1 MNDSEPAARWPPRRI
16 PAVVVRGVLAAG
28 IAGLFAASWL
38 TAGPGNY
45 HALQVANMPA
55 KPGVIHVTLPTVV
68 IVGQRERAE
77 PVKVASSAALSAD
90 NTGTNPLDPVA
101 NRVNLKQ

>member
-1 MNDSEPAARWPPRRI
+1 MKTFEPDVRWPHRRI
-16 PAVVVRGVLAAG
+16 PAIASRLLVAVAVAGV
-28 IAGLFAASWL
+28 FAAAWL

-45 HALQVANMPA
+45 HALQVANMPE
-55 KPGVIHVTLPTVV
+55 KPGVVHVTLPTVV

-77 PVKVASSAALSAD
+77 PVAVASSAALSAD
-90 NTGTNPLDPVA
+90 NTGINPLDPAV

>member
-1 MNDSEPAARWPPRRI
+1 MKNFEPATRWPRRRT
-16 PAVVVRGVLAAG
+16 PAMASRLLLAAAV
-28 IAGLFAASWL
+28 AGVFTGAWL

-55 KPGVIHVTLPTVV
+55 KPGVVHVTLPTVV

-77 PVKVASSAALSAD
+77 PVKVASSGALSAD
-90 NTGTNPLDPVA
+90 NTGTNPLDPA
-101 NRVNLKQ
+101 AIRVNLKQ